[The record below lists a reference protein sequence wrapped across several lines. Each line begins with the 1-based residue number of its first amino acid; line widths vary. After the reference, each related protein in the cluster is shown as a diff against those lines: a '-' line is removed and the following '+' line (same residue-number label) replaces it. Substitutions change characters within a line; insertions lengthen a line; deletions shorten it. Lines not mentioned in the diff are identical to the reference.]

1 MEKGKIDFCR
11 IAPFEAE
18 ISYVSIDSNSSL
30 NINEH
35 HIHDECEI
43 YVNLSGNVSFAVE
56 SSVYPVVPGSII
68 ITRPHEFHHCIYHS
82 NEPHRH
88 LCILFSSA
96 GNEQLFDIFFK
107 RDLGKGNMLLL
118 SREKTEKFKIISLK
132 MLEADSDFEKYLLF
146 FKLIE
151 LLNEAKVVPAA
162 EKTENES
169 VLKAISFIYNNFHN
183 NITVSAAA
191 DVCGVSINTLERHF
205 RQAFNTTPYGYIRK
219 IRLANAA
226 RLLAEGKSVTA
237 SAEESG
243 FPNTSGFISLFKKIY
258 GLTPLQYKKA
268 HSR

>member
-18 ISYVSIDSNSSL
+18 ISYVSIDPNSSL

-107 RDLGKGNMLLL
+107 RDLGK
-118 SREKTEKFKIISLK
+118 
-132 MLEADSDFEKYLLF
+132 
-146 FKLIE
+146 
-151 LLNEAKVVPAA
+151 
-162 EKTENES
+162 
-169 VLKAISFIYNNFHN
+169 
-183 NITVSAAA
+183 
-191 DVCGVSINTLERHF
+191 
-205 RQAFNTTPYGYIRK
+205 
-219 IRLANAA
+219 
-226 RLLAEGKSVTA
+226 
-237 SAEESG
+237 
-243 FPNTSGFISLFKKIY
+243 
-258 GLTPLQYKKA
+258 
-268 HSR
+268 